1 MGTAPGILTVLSSG
15 SKESPWEPAS
25 AFVAIPAALG
35 IPALPWAFTFPLR
48 NRKFLTKAGCSAAR
62 KVPLR
67 CLRETWVPVT
77 GHFFPSISEA
87 GLPYGGASLAAGS
100 LGLCRVLLEQG
111 CT

>member
-1 MGTAPGILTVLSSG
+1 MAV
-15 SKESPWEPAS
+15 
-25 AFVAIPAALG
+25 PAAPG
-35 IPALPWAFTFPLR
+35 IPALLRALAFPLR

-67 CLRETWVPVT
+67 CSRETWVPVT

-87 GLPYGGASLAAGS
+87 GLPRAGASLAAGS
-100 LGLCRVLLEQG
+100 PDLCRVLLEQG